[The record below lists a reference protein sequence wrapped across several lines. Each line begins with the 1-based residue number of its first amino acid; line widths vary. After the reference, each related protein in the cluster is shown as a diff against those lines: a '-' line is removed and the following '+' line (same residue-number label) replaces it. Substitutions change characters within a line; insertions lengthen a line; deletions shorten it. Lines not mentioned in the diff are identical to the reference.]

1 MKYKTLQDINNAKDV
16 ISCPGDTL
24 LETIQAKGI
33 SQSDLAL
40 RMGRPL
46 KTINEIIM
54 GKAAITPETAIQLER
69 VIGPSAQFW
78 LNYEGQYRLD
88 LAEIAE
94 SELLLEASDWIAQ
107 FPLAE
112 MKKLQWIN
120 FENDLISKTD
130 ALLKYFSVATKES
143 FRKYYHEN
151 LYAAAFRKSPSDNQ
165 NSYAIVSWLR
175 RGDIQAEKI
184 QIPPFDSKKFKAALP
199 VIKYIM
205 TNQPD
210 EYFSQLLAVCNECG
224 VKLVFTPGLPK
235 ASVNGATRW
244 HNEHPVIQL
253 SDQYKRIDI
262 FWFTFFHEAAHIVL
276 HGKKNVFIEGI
287 EPSEETKAKEL
298 QSDEFAAKWVLS
310 ETEEKRS
317 LQL

>member
-1 MKYKTLQDINNAKDV
+1 MKYKTLQDINNAKEV

-54 GKAAITPETAIQLER
+54 GKASITPETAIQLER

-78 LNYEGQYRLD
+78 LNYERQYRLD

-94 SELLLEASDWIAQ
+94 SEQLLGASDWVAQ
-107 FPLAE
+107 FPLKE
-112 MKKLQWIN
+112 MMKLQWIS
-120 FENDLISKTD
+120 FENDVISKSD
-130 ALLKYFSVATKES
+130 ALLKYFSVANKES
-143 FRKYYHEN
+143 FQKYYHEN
-151 LYAAAFRKSPSDNQ
+151 LYAAAFRKSPSSNQ
-165 NSYAIVSWLR
+165 NSFAIVSWLR

-184 QIPPFDSKKFKAALP
+184 QLSPFDSKKFKIALAS
-199 VIKYIM
+199 IKQIIA
-205 TNQPD
+205 NPPD
-210 EYFSQLLAVCNECG
+210 GYFTQLQTVCNSCG

-235 ASVNGATRW
+235 TSVSGATRW
-244 HNEHPVIQL
+244 HNDNPIIQL
-253 SDQYKRIDI
+253 TDRYKRDDL

-276 HGKKNVFIEGI
+276 HGKKDVFIEGI
-287 EPSEETKAKEL
+287 ETSEETNAKEL
-298 QSDEFAAKWVLS
+298 QADEFAAKWVLN
-310 ETEEKRS
+310 
-317 LQL
+317 